1 MEQTWNLKNLDMY
14 SCLLLL
20 LVLRIVLKYRYV
32 LGQWVMN
39 VAEIHQKNVGVSQN
53 STFFGNASIP
63 RTPPSSKGIL
73 KSFLHLPSCSMSA
86 HRNLISLSATL
97 KLICSMEPSI
107 PQSPPLEACQHVGGR
122 NHEAASGTQA
132 AGAGHTN

>member
-53 STFFGNASIP
+53 STFFW
-63 RTPPSSKGIL
+63 
-73 KSFLHLPSCSMSA
+73 
-86 HRNLISLSATL
+86 
-97 KLICSMEPSI
+97 
-107 PQSPPLEACQHVGGR
+107 Q
-122 NHEAASGTQA
+122 
-132 AGAGHTN
+132 